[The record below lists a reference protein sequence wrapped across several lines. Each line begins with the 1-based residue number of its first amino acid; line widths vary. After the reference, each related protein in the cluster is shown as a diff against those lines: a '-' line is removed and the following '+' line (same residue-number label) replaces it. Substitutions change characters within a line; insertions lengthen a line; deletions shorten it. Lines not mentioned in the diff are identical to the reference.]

1 MWAGISK
8 KGLTGI
14 CIFEGI
20 MDAPLFCEIL
30 RRTLLPFIASY
41 FPEPGSH
48 RLMQDNDSK
57 HVSRFA
63 QEFYTTSGINWWWT
77 PAESP
82 DINPTE
88 IVWHELKEYRCEIK
102 ATTKEELVQGIKE
115 FCATVTRHKCCHY
128 INHLSKVLPKVI
140 EKQGD
145 ATGY

>member
-1 MWAGISK
+1 
-8 KGLTGI
+8 
-14 CIFEGI
+14 

-41 FPEPGSH
+41 FPEQGSH
-48 RLMQDNDSK
+48 RLMQDNDPK

-63 QEFYTTSGINWWWT
+63 QEFYTTSGINWWQT

-82 DINPTE
+82 YTNPIE
-88 IVWHELKEYRCEIK
+88 NLWHELKEYLRREIK

-115 FCATVTRHKCCHY
+115 FWATVTLHKCCHY

-145 ATGY
+145 AAGY